1 MKKFFRRLSAL
12 FFGVFAAPIVLIVC
26 FFLIPDL
33 RVISDEMG
41 PHAFVLFLG
50 LVFGSYLGGF
60 LNKSPKLALLAMV
73 WGIIVSVIA
82 IVMIIKFPGEGW
94 AALGHM
100 LAFIPCDYFFCWPVS
115 FWSVL

>member
-1 MKKFFRRLSAL
+1 M
-12 FFGVFAAPIVLIVC
+12 
-26 FFLIPDL
+26 FLIQDL
-33 RVISDEMG
+33 QVISEEMG
-41 PHAFVLFLG
+41 PQAFVLFLG

-73 WGIIVSVIA
+73 WGTIVSVIA

-100 LAFIPCDYFFCWPVS
+100 LAFILVMTS
-115 FWSVL
+115 SVVLFLSCLFSKMS